1 MRRMPDLP
9 TAIALLALVALVE
22 STPYVRIPIGL
33 LLAIGVFAD
42 DTDVLPVVVIGS
54 LAIALVRVGLALQA
68 RRGGDRSV
76 PPHVAAQRAA
86 LKARLADSSTYSR
99 ITFTL
104 AALPG
109 VPANFLFPLIG
120 AMRAPLGPAF
130 LGTLLGRIPWL
141 AITTTLFVFLGRL
154 GSESDRDAAIS
165 LTVLAAL
172 LLITGFLG
180 LVDWAHRAQTGSW
193 RLRDP
198 NAGRMTGM
206 FTGGAAG
213 PGGAGG
219 FGGAGSPFGP
229 GAFGDSRA
237 REDDDDDV
245 IDGEVLGEEFADDD
259 DESDRDGLRTI
270 DR

>member
-1 MRRMPDLP
+1 MPELP
-9 TAIALLALVALVE
+9 TAIALLTLVALVE

-42 DTDVLPVVVIGS
+42 NADVLPVVVIGS
-54 LAIALVRVGLALQA
+54 LAVALARVGLALQA
-68 RRGGDRSV
+68 RRSSDSTL
-76 PPHVAAQRAA
+76 PPHVAAQREA
-86 LKARLADSSTYSR
+86 LRARLADSSTYAR

-130 LGTLLGRIPWL
+130 LGTLFGRIPWL
-141 AITTTLFVFLGRL
+141 AITTSLFVFLGRI
-154 GSESDRDAAIS
+154 GSASDREAAIS
-165 LTVLAAL
+165 LGVLAGL
-172 LLITGFLG
+172 LLITGFFG
-180 LVDWAHRAQTGSW
+180 LIDWGHRAQTGTW

-198 NAGRMTGM
+198 SAGRMGGM
-206 FTGGAAG
+206 FMGGAAG
-213 PGGAGG
+213 PSGTGG
-219 FGGAGSPFGP
+219 FGGAGHPFGS
-229 GAFGDSRA
+229 GAAGDSRA
-237 REDDDDDV
+237 HEDDDDAV

-259 DESDRDGLRTI
+259 DESGRDGLRTI